1 VTQEF
6 ILFDNAC
13 EKADEAKQIQRAQKE
28 IHQFAVLYDRYVQQ
42 VYRFLLARTAN
53 VAEAEDL
60 TSQTFLTAMEKLQS
74 YRPTGHFLSWLL
86 SIARNKQIDHYRKHQ
101 RETILELDENIAEN
115 QQDLVNN
122 LIQKEHHD
130 ALKQILSELPEKDRE
145 LLNLRLAARMSFIEM
160 GDYLH
165 KNEDGV
171 KKAYYRLLERIKAR
185 VEGNLG

>member
-28 IHQFAVLYDRYVQQ
+28 IDQFAVLYDRYVQQ
-42 VYRFLLARTAN
+42 IYRFLLARTAN
-53 VAEAEDL
+53 VKEAEDL

-86 SIARNKQIDHYRKHQ
+86 CIARNKQIDYYRKHHQ
-101 RETILELDENIAEN
+101 QAEIELDENVAED
-115 QQDLVNN
+115 QQDLVND
-122 LIQKEHHD
+122 LIQKEHRD
-130 ALKQILSELPEKDRE
+130 ALKQILSGLPEKDRA
-145 LLNLRLAARMSFIEM
+145 LLSLRLGARMSFSEM

-165 KNEDGV
+165 KNEDSV
-171 KKAYYRLLERIKAR
+171 KKAYYRLLERIKTR
-185 VEGNLG
+185 MEGNLE

>member
-1 VTQEF
+1 M
-6 ILFDNAC
+6 FDKAC

-74 YRPTGHFLSWLL
+74 YRPTGHFFSWLL

-101 RETILELDENIAEN
+101 RKTILELDENIAEN

-145 LLNLRLAARMSFIEM
+145 LLNLRLAARMSFTEM

-165 KNEDGV
+165 KNEDSV